1 VTEPIVSA
9 ADDGSPDAAPAVV
22 AVAAL
27 GSCNS
32 GPEGDCCPIFLIG
45 HLCAILEQYLAPAQV
60 AEVWE
65 AYHTA
70 AEAHKTQRRV
80 SGEPYIYHPLAAAG
94 ILAEMRLDHRSVMA
108 ALLHDVVEDTS
119 ITKQDLSERFGDTV
133 AELVD
138 GVSKLA
144 HIHFDSREEAQAAN
158 LRKMVLAMAQD
169 IRVILVKLADRLHNM
184 RTLGAMPTHKRNRIA
199 HETLDIYAP
208 IANRLGIN
216 AMRLE
221 LEDLGFRNLYPWRS
235 AILGRCVKRAR
246 GERREVFEKIDTG
259 IRHRLRQEGLD
270 GRVLGRTK
278 HLSSIYRKMCAKQLA
293 FSEVQDLQAFRII
306 VDTVDTCYRVL
317 GTMHNLYKPVPGK
330 FKDYIA
336 IPKANGYQSLH
347 TTLIGPYGVHVE
359 VQVRTE
365 EMDRVAEAG
374 VAAHW
379 LYKSDGQHDSNAD
392 SRAREWLQGLLE
404 MQGNSG
410 DSVEFIENV
419 KVDLFPDEVYVFSPK
434 GRIMEL
440 PRGATPVDFAYAVH
454 TDVGNSCVA
463 AKVDRRLTPLHRH
476 LYNGQQVEI
485 ITAEG
490 AMPKP
495 GWLNFVVTA
504 KARTNIR
511 HHLKQIH
518 SDEAAI
524 LGRRLLD
531 KALSGYQLKLGGL
544 PHEVISMLLAETK
557 RPSLTVLLEDIGGG
571 NRLPILVA
579 RRLAQLV
586 DSAIDGSGLGELPEP
601 RPLLIRGTEG
611 MVVNFAKCCH
621 PIPGDPIVGF
631 LSAGKGVVVHVASC
645 HNVSKLDDRP
655 DKWIEVDWAEDIKRS
670 FATDVRVDVDNR
682 RGVLATIASSI
693 ASEDADIQ
701 NVTIEERDGMTSSL
715 DFTIEVRGRVHLA
728 RVMKRLRKN
737 SAVTRIARKR

>member
-1 VTEPIVSA
+1 MNSLADAPLATAAEPSLPF
-9 ADDGSPDAAPAVV
+9 GMPSEEK
-22 AVAAL
+22 
-27 GSCNS
+27 S
-32 GPEGDCCPIFLIG
+32 CPIFLIG
-45 HLCAILEQYLAPAQV
+45 HLCQILEEYLEPAQI

-65 AYHTA
+65 AYYTA
-70 AEAHKTQRRV
+70 AEAHKPQTRR

-94 ILAEMRLDHRSVMA
+94 VLASMRLDHRSIMA
-108 ALLHDVVEDTS
+108 ALLHDVVEDTPL
-119 ITKQDLSERFGDTV
+119 TKQDLAERFDDVV

-138 GVSKLA
+138 GVSKLN
-144 HIHFDSREEAQAAN
+144 HIHFDSQEEAQAAN

-184 RTLGAMPTHKRNRIA
+184 RTLGAMPPAKRRRIA
-199 HETLDIYAP
+199 RETLEIYAP

-216 AMRLE
+216 TMRLE
-221 LEDLGFRNLYPWRS
+221 LEDLGFRNLHPWRS
-235 AILGRCVKRAR
+235 KVLFESVKRAR
-246 GERREVFEKIDTG
+246 GERRDIFEKIDTG
-259 IRHRLRQEGLD
+259 IRHRLQQEKLV

-278 HLSSIYRKMCAKQLA
+278 HLNSIYRKMRNKHLA

-306 VDTVDTCYRVL
+306 VDNVDTCYRVL
-317 GTMHNLYKPVPGK
+317 GAMHNLYKPVPGK

-347 TTLIGPYGVHVE
+347 TTLIGPHGAHVE

-365 EMDRVAEAG
+365 DMDRIAEAG

-379 LYKSDGQHDSNAD
+379 LYKSDDHGASNAD

-404 MQGNSG
+404 MQRSSG
-410 DSVEFIENV
+410 DSAEFIENV
-419 KVDLFPDEVYVFSPK
+419 KVDLFPDEVYLFTPNGK
-434 GRIMEL
+434 ILEL

-463 AKVDRRLTPLHRH
+463 ARVDRRLAPLRSR

-511 HHLKQIH
+511 HHLKAIH
-518 SDEAAI
+518 SDEAVA

-531 KALSGYQLKLGGL
+531 KALAYYGLSIGGL
-544 PHEVISMLLAETK
+544 PHEVTSMMLAEIK
-557 RPSLTVLLEDIGGG
+557 RPDMNALLEDIGGG
-571 NRLPILVA
+571 VRLPVLVA
-579 RRLAQLV
+579 RRLAQFADSGV
-586 DSAIDGSGLGELPEP
+586 DEDGQSESPEQL
-601 RPLLIRGTEG
+601 PLLIRGTEG
-611 MVVNFAKCCH
+611 MVVNFAKCCR

-631 LSAGKGVVVHVASC
+631 LSAGKGVVVHVAGC
-645 HNVSKLDDRP
+645 HNVTHYRDQHEKWLD
-655 DKWIEVDWAEDIKRS
+655 VDWADDIERTFS
-670 FATDVRVDVDNR
+670 TDVRVDLDNR
-682 RGVLATIASSI
+682 RGVLATIAASI
-693 ASEDADIQ
+693 SDEDANIQ
-701 NVTIEERDGMTSSL
+701 NVSIEERDGMTSCMH
-715 DFTIEVRGRVHLA
+715 FVIEVRDRHHLA
-728 RVMKRLRKN
+728 CIMKRLRKN
-737 SAVTRIARKR
+737 NAVTRISRERH

>member
-1 VTEPIVSA
+1 MNKRVDASIPAATATLLPVGLSA
-9 ADDGSPDAAPAVV
+9 EGK
-22 AVAAL
+22 
-27 GSCNS
+27 SC
-32 GPEGDCCPIFLIG
+32 PVFLIG
-45 HLCAILEQYLAPAQV
+45 HLCQMLDEYLEPAQI

-70 AEAHKTQRRV
+70 AEAHKRQTRR

-94 ILAEMRLDHRSVMA
+94 VLAAMRLDHRSIMA

-119 ITKQDLSERFGDTV
+119 LTKQDLAERFDDVV

-138 GVSKLA
+138 GVSKLN
-144 HIHFDSREEAQAAN
+144 HIHFDSQEEAQAAN

-184 RTLGAMPTHKRNRIA
+184 RTLGAMPPAKRRRIA
-199 HETLDIYAP
+199 RETLEIYAP

-216 AMRLE
+216 SMRLE
-221 LEDLGFRNLYPWRS
+221 LEDLGFRNLHPWRS
-235 AILGRCVKRAR
+235 KVLSECVKRAR
-246 GERREVFEKIDTG
+246 GERREIFEKIDTG
-259 IRHRLRQEGLD
+259 IRCRLEQESLE

-278 HLSSIYRKMCAKQLA
+278 HLNSIYCKMQSKQLA

-306 VDTVDTCYRVL
+306 VDQVDTCYRVL
-317 GTMHNLYKPVPGK
+317 GAMHNLYKPVPGK

-336 IPKANGYQSLH
+336 IPKTNGYQSLH
-347 TTLIGPYGVHVE
+347 TTLIGPHGAYVE
-359 VQVRTE
+359 VQIRTE

-379 LYKSDGQHDSNAD
+379 LYKSDGQGASNAD

-404 MQGNSG
+404 MQRSSG
-410 DSVEFIENV
+410 DSAEFIENV
-419 KVDLFPDEVYVFSPK
+419 KVDLFPDEVYVFTPVGK
-434 GRIMEL
+434 ILEL

-463 AKVDRRLTPLHRH
+463 ARIDRRLVPLRSR

-511 HHLKQIH
+511 HHLKAIH
-518 SDEAAI
+518 SDEAVA

-531 KALSGYQLKLGGL
+531 KALAYYGLSVGDL
-544 PHEVISMLLAETK
+544 PHEVVSMLLAEVK
-557 RPSLTVLLEDIGGG
+557 RPDMAALLEDIGAGM
-571 NRLPILVA
+571 RLPLLVA
-579 RRLAQLV
+579 RRLAQFS
-586 DSAIDGSGLGELPEP
+586 DSGIEGDGQADPPAQL
-601 RPLLIRGTEG
+601 PLLIRGTEG
-611 MVVNFAKCCH
+611 MVVTFAKCCR

-631 LSAGKGVVVHVASC
+631 LSAGKGVVVHVADC
-645 HNVSKLDDRP
+645 HNVVKYQDQH
-655 DKWIEVDWAEDIKRS
+655 DKWLDVDWADDIERT
-670 FATDVRVDVDNR
+670 FATDVRVDLDNR
-682 RGVLATIASSI
+682 RGVLATIAALI
-693 ASEDADIQ
+693 ADEEANIQ
-701 NVTIEERDGMTSSL
+701 NVAIEERDGMTSCMH
-715 DFTIEVRGRVHLA
+715 FVIEVRDRRHLA
-728 RVMKRLRKN
+728 CIMKRLRKN
-737 SAVTRIARKR
+737 NAVIRISRVRH